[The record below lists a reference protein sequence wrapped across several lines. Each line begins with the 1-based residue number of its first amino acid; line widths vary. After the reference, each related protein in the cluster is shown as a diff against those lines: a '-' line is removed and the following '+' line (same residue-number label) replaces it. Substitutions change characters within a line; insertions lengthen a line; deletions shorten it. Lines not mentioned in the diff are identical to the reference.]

1 MEWRAAPAPR
11 GEADESG
18 QQEEL
23 ALELYEWT
31 LTTEASDMLL
41 CSWADSP
48 GNQEDQKQPCK
59 LSRFLVIGLG
69 VMTGLMLEKNDD
81 FYLRY
86 VHVK

>member
-23 ALELYEWT
+23 ALELYEW
-31 LTTEASDMLL
+31 TTEASDMLL

-86 VHVK
+86 YMSM